1 MQKYIDIIENYGGF
15 LLFLRDGAVF
25 TGFMACIYAFYI
37 FLYAL
42 MEV

>member
-1 MQKYIDIIENYGGF
+1 MQKYIEIIENYGGF
-15 LLFLRDGAVF
+15 WLFLRDGAAF
-25 TGFMACIYAFYI
+25 TGCMACIYALYI